1 MKYQRVNES
10 AKEKKAEDVQI
21 VVKGTKIGI
30 LFQEPESKK
39 DRDTRRAIDDLT
51 YDFMNMRS
59 GKASFSRMDS
69 VYEMPHRFDQPD
81 APSEDVAKQTF
92 EVKTQSEEPTRST
105 MIRLVLPKSQRGSQ
119 DIQLCVETPT
129 NKKAER
135 DLTQQS
141 E

>member
-69 VYEMPHRFDQPD
+69 VYEMPHRFD
-81 APSEDVAKQTF
+81 
-92 EVKTQSEEPTRST
+92 
-105 MIRLVLPKSQRGSQ
+105 
-119 DIQLCVETPT
+119 
-129 NKKAER
+129 
-135 DLTQQS
+135 
-141 E
+141 